1 METATRPLRDPT
13 RADGPPP
20 PSTARRLLNAA
31 AGPTLIVGSVLI
43 ALRGIAFL
51 PNLSDQHPDILSF
64 WLPRSCLLGQAIAD
78 GHVPLWN
85 PFEMSGTWFAADPQ
99 SGWLSLPVMASSWVF
114 GCGGGIRAL
123 IVLNPILAGLG
134 LFWFLRKEG
143 LGRIAATA
151 GGLSLSMAV
160 SASILAISLP
170 FAGTLAWTP
179 LILVGASGFFA
190 RAGWRRL
197 GWLALAAF
205 AWGQVASSHLS
216 HGLVMATGLVVAY
229 VVARA
234 LREARRGTLRP
245 GSAIGW
251 SIAFLLFLPLAN
263 LAILVPHFAVLA
275 RSSLADGYGA
285 IEGTVARTSATTEDV
300 PIPETGIW
308 GAWPLA
314 LASTP
319 GGYVGA
325 AILLFVPFAL
335 RDAARR
341 YLVVGLCAVAV
352 VAYLLTNTVLVG
364 AGWFR
369 SSVLALPFGDVYLHN
384 PSRLRYLAFLIVP
397 ALGAI
402 GIQWVLDRRPS
413 FGEAMRWIG
422 AGLAVF
428 LVFPLLMGAR
438 VGRLTIFAIGSL
450 AVIGVVWAIARGRRW
465 SPVVLCVVLGA
476 ELLAGAIWSSVYEGG
491 TVYLGLETG
500 THAALVAAPLRWPD
514 VDVHEYLSPGPI
526 ARALQRSGASDGRY
540 LAWIRPDAYFN
551 KGYLF
556 TRKESDWPALL
567 IGRSVLFEVP
577 DPLGYSPV
585 QLPGYWDYVHATNRL
600 PVFYNAAV
608 LQVPTLTDLRLL
620 GVRYLIVPQ
629 GITRPLPPGISGRTI
644 ETEGAYRLVEIDDA
658 EPRAS
663 VVPSWAVV
671 SGERAAI
678 DAVLEPGFDP
688 AAVAVLETG
697 PGSTAPVDG
706 PGGTATY
713 REASPEDVRI
723 EAEASGPSILLVR
736 NAWDEGWSATL
747 DGHSVP
753 VLRADGFL
761 QAIAL
766 PPGRHDVWLT
776 YREPAIGIGVA
787 LSGIAWLGFAVALV
801 FVIVR
806 VRLRAGGGAGGS
818 MGPPAPG
825 REPNLR
831 PSRSRSSRRRS

>member
-1 METATRPLRDPT
+1 METATRPQRDPT
-13 RADGPPP
+13 RADEPPP

-64 WLPRSCLLGQAIAD
+64 WLPRSCMLGRAIAD

-114 GCGGGIRAL
+114 GCGGGLRAL

-151 GGLSLSMAV
+151 GGLSISMAV

-205 AWGQVASSHLS
+205 AWGQVATSHLS

-229 VVARA
+229 VVACA
-234 LREARRGTLRP
+234 IREARRGTLRP
-245 GSAIGW
+245 GAAVGW
-251 SIAFLLFLPLAN
+251 SVAFLLFLPLAN

-275 RSSLADGYGA
+275 RSSLADGYGSF
-285 IEGTVARTSATTEDV
+285 GRTVARVTGGEEAI
-300 PIPETGIW
+300 PIPDPGIW

-325 AILLFVPFAL
+325 AVLLFVPFAL

-341 YLVVGLCAVAV
+341 YL
-352 VAYLLTNTVLVG
+352 
-364 AGWFR
+364 
-369 SSVLALPFGDVYLHN
+369 
-384 PSRLRYLAFLIVP
+384 AFLIVP
-397 ALGAI
+397 ALGAV
-402 GIQWVLDRRPS
+402 GIQWFLDRRPS

-422 AGLAVF
+422 AGLGVF
-428 LVFPLLMGAR
+428 LVFPLIMGAR
-438 VGRLTIFAIGSL
+438 PGRLTIFAIASV
-450 AVIGVVWAIARGRRW
+450 AVVGVVLALARRRRW
-465 SPVVLCVVLGA
+465 APVALCAILGA
-476 ELLAGAIWSSVYEGG
+476 ELLIGAIWSSMYHGG
-491 TVYLGLETG
+491 TVYLGLESG

-526 ARALQRSGASDGRY
+526 ARALQRSGISDGRY

-577 DPLGYSPV
+577 DTLGYSPV
-585 QLPGYWDYVHATNRL
+585 QLPGYWAYVHATNRL

-608 LQVPTLTDLRLL
+608 IQIPRLTDLRLL

-629 GITRPLPPGISGRTI
+629 GIPSPLPRGVSGRTV

-663 VVPSWAVV
+663 VVPSWTVV
-671 SGERAAI
+671 SGERAAL
-678 DAVLEPGFDP
+678 DAVLEPEFDP
-688 AAVAVLETG
+688 AAVAVLESD
-697 PGSTAPVDG
+697 PGSTPAVDG
-706 PGGTATY
+706 PNGTAAY
-713 REASPEDVRI
+713 REASPEDVLI
-723 EAEASGPSILLVR
+723 EAEASVPSILVVR

-747 DGHSVP
+747 DGRSVP
-753 VLRADGFL
+753 VLRTDGFL
-761 QAIAL
+761 QGIAL
-766 PPGRHDVWLT
+766 APGRHDIRLT
-776 YREPAIGIGVA
+776 YREPAIGTGLA

-806 VRLRAGGGAGGS
+806 GRFSGRGGAGGS
-818 MGPPAPG
+818 MGSPAPDPA
-825 REPNLR
+825 PN
-831 PSRSRSSRRRS
+831 PPSSRSPSGRR

>member
-1 METATRPLRDPT
+1 METVT
-13 RADGPPP
+13 RAQRYPSRAGEPPP
-20 PSTARRLLNAA
+20 PSTARRLVNAA
-31 AGPTLIVGSVLI
+31 AGPALIVVSVLI

-51 PNLSDQHPDILSF
+51 PNLSDQHPDVLSF
-64 WLPRSCLLGQAIAD
+64 WLPRSCMLGRAIAD

-99 SGWLSLPVMASSWVF
+99 SGWLSLPTMATSWLF
-114 GCGGGIRAL
+114 GCGGGLRAL

-179 LILVGASGFFA
+179 FILVGASGYVGGS
-190 RAGWRRL
+190 GWRRL
-197 GWLALAAF
+197 AWLALAAF
-205 AWGQVASSHLS
+205 AWGQVATAHLS

-229 VVARA
+229 VVARGI
-234 LREARRGTLRP
+234 REVRRGAIRP
-245 GSAIGW
+245 WAAVGW
-251 SIAFLLFLPLAN
+251 SLALLAFLPLAN

-285 IEGTVARTSATTEDV
+285 IEGTVARTRATAENL
-300 PIPETGIW
+300 PIPATGIW

-319 GGYVGA
+319 GGYLGA
-325 AILLFVPFAL
+325 AVLLFAPFAL

-341 YLVVGLCAVAV
+341 YLVAGLAAVGV
-352 VAYLLTNTVLVG
+352 VAYLLTNTLLVG

-369 SSVLALPFGDVYLHN
+369 TFALALPFGDVYLHN

-402 GIQWVLDRRPS
+402 GIQWLLDERPALAD
-413 FGEAMRWIG
+413 AMRWIG
-422 AGLAVF
+422 AGLGVF

-438 VGRLTIFAIGSL
+438 LGRLTIFAVASVAVVGVAWAL
-450 AVIGVVWAIARGRRW
+450 AGGRRW
-465 SPVVLCVVLGA
+465 APIALCAVLCA
-476 ELLAGAIWSSVYEGG
+476 ELLAGAIWSSVYRGG

-526 ARALQRSGASDGRY
+526 ARALQRAGPSDGRY

-577 DPLGYSPV
+577 DTLGYSPV
-585 QLPGYWDYVHATNRL
+585 QLPGYWAYVHATNRL

-608 LQVPTLTDLRLL
+608 IQVPTLTDLRLL
-620 GVRYLIVPQ
+620 GARYLIIPQ
-629 GITRPLPPGISGRTI
+629 GIPAPLPPGVSGRTV
-644 ETEGAYRLVEIDDA
+644 ETEGNYRLVEIDDA

-663 VVPSWAVV
+663 VVPSWLVV
-671 SGERAAI
+671 EDGTSAL
-678 DAVLEPGFDP
+678 DAVLAPGFDS
-688 AAVAVLETG
+688 AEVAVLESEPGHIQSVAG
-697 PGSTAPVDG
+697 PAGS
-706 PGGTATY
+706 ATY
-713 REASPEDVRI
+713 QEVSPEDVRI
-723 EAEASGPSILLVR
+723 RAEAAVPSILVVR
-736 NAWDEGWSATL
+736 NAWDDGWSATL
-747 DGHSVP
+747 DGRAVP
-753 VLRADGFL
+753 VLRADAFL
-761 QAIAL
+761 QGIAIPA
-766 PPGRHDVWLT
+766 GSHDVRLT
-776 YREPAIGIGVA
+776 YREPAIGRGLA
-787 LSGIAWLGFAVALV
+787 LSALVWLGFLVALAV
-801 FVIVR
+801 VV
-806 VRLRAGGGAGGS
+806 LRARGGLSAGVGARRCLG
-818 MGPPAPG
+818 APTTD
-825 REPNLR
+825 RPR
-831 PSRSRSSRRRS
+831 PRKPSRRASP

>member
-1 METATRPLRDPT
+1 METATRPQRDPS
-13 RADGPPP
+13 RADEPPP
-20 PSTARRLLNAA
+20 PSTVRRLLNAA

-64 WLPRSCLLGQAIAD
+64 WLPRSCMLGRAIAD

-85 PFEMSGTWFAADPQ
+85 PFEMSGTWFTADPQ

-114 GCGGGIRAL
+114 GCGGGLRAL

-179 LILVGASGFFA
+179 IILVAASGFFA

-205 AWGQVASSHLS
+205 AWGQVATSHLS

-234 LREARRGTLRP
+234 IREARRGTLR
-245 GSAIGW
+245 GAAVGW
-251 SIAFLLFLPLAN
+251 SVAFLLFLPLAN

-275 RSSLADGYGA
+275 RSSLADGYGSF
-285 IEGTVARTSATTEDV
+285 GRTVARVTGGEEGIPV
-300 PIPETGIW
+300 PDTGIW

-325 AILLFVPFAL
+325 AVLLFVPFAL

-341 YLVVGLCAVAV
+341 YLVVALCAVAAL
-352 VAYLLTNTVLVG
+352 AYLLTNTVLVG

-369 SSVLALPFGDVYLHN
+369 SFALSLPFGDVYLHS

-397 ALGAI
+397 ALGAV
-402 GIQWVLDRRPS
+402 GIQWFLDRRPS
-413 FGEAMRWIG
+413 FGEAMHWIG
-422 AGLAVF
+422 AGLGVF
-428 LVFPLLMGAR
+428 LIFPLILGAR
-438 VGRLTIFAIGSL
+438 PGRLTIFAIASV
-450 AVIGVVWAIARGRRW
+450 AVVGVVWALARRRRW
-465 SPVVLCVVLGA
+465 APVALCAILGA
-476 ELLAGAIWSSVYEGG
+476 ELLIGAIWSSMYHGG
-491 TVYLGLETG
+491 TVYLGLESG
-500 THAALVAAPLRWPD
+500 THAALVASPLRWPD
-514 VDVHEYLSPGPI
+514 VDVNEYLSPGPI
-526 ARALQRSGASDGRY
+526 ARALQRSVISDGRY

-577 DPLGYSPV
+577 DALGYSPV
-585 QLPGYWDYVHATNRL
+585 QLPGYWAYVHATNRL

-608 LQVPTLTDLRLL
+608 IQIPRLPDLRLL

-629 GITRPLPPGISGRTI
+629 GIPSPLPRGVSGRTV

-663 VVPSWAVV
+663 VVPSWTVV
-671 SGERAAI
+671 RGERAAL
-678 DAVLEPGFDP
+678 DAVLEPEFDP
-688 AAVAVLETG
+688 ASVAVLETD
-697 PGSTAPVDG
+697 PGSTPAVDG
-706 PGGTATY
+706 SDGTAAY

-723 EAEASGPSILLVR
+723 EAEASVPSILLVR

-747 DGHSVP
+747 DGRSVP
-753 VLRADGFL
+753 VLRTDGFL
-761 QAIAL
+761 QGIAL
-766 PPGRHDVWLT
+766 APGRHDIRLT
-776 YREPAIGIGVA
+776 YREPAIGTGLA

-806 VRLRAGGGAGGS
+806 GRFSGRGGTGGA
-818 MGPPAPG
+818 MGPPAPDPA
-825 REPNLR
+825 PN
-831 PSRSRSSRRRS
+831 PPTSRSSSGGR

>member
-1 METATRPLRDPT
+1 METATRAQRHPS
-13 RADGPPP
+13 RAGEPSPS
-20 PSTARRLLNAA
+20 STARRLLNAV
-31 AGPTLIVGSVLI
+31 AGPALIVGSVLI

-51 PNLSDQHPDILSF
+51 PNLSDQHPDVLSF
-64 WLPRSCLLGQAIAD
+64 WLPRSCMLGRAIAD

-99 SGWLSLPVMASSWVF
+99 SGWLSLPTMASSWLF
-114 GCGGGIRAL
+114 GCGGGLRAL

-134 LFWFLRKEG
+134 LFWFLREER

-179 LILVGASGFFA
+179 LILVGASRFFA

-205 AWGQVASSHLS
+205 AWGQVATSHLS

-234 LREARRGTLRP
+234 IREARRGTLQP
-245 GSAIGW
+245 GAAVGW
-251 SIAFLLFLPLAN
+251 SVAFLLFLPLAN

-275 RSSLADGYGA
+275 RSSLADGYGSFG
-285 IEGTVARTSATTEDV
+285 GTVARVSGGEEAI

-325 AILLFVPFAL
+325 AVLLFVPFAL

-341 YLVVGLCAVAV
+341 YLVVALGAVAAL
-352 VAYLLTNTVLVG
+352 AYLLTNTVLVG

-369 SSVLALPFGDVYLHN
+369 SFALSLPFGDVYLHS

-397 ALGAI
+397 ALGAV
-402 GIQWVLDRRPS
+402 GIQWFLDRRPS

-422 AGLAVF
+422 AGLGVF
-428 LVFPLLMGAR
+428 LVFPLIMGAR
-438 VGRLTIFAIGSL
+438 PGRLTIFAVASV
-450 AVIGVVWAIARGRRW
+450 AVVGVVWAFARGRRW
-465 SPVVLCVVLGA
+465 APVALCAILGA
-476 ELLAGAIWSSVYEGG
+476 ELLVGAIWSSMYHGG

-500 THAALVAAPLRWPD
+500 THAALVASPLRWPD

-526 ARALQRSGASDGRY
+526 ARAIQRSGVSDGRY

-577 DPLGYSPV
+577 DTLGYSPV
-585 QLPGYWDYVHATNRL
+585 QLPGYWAYVHATNRL
-600 PVFYNAAV
+600 PVFYNASV
-608 LQVPTLTDLRLL
+608 IQIPTLTDLRLL
-620 GVRYLIVPQ
+620 GARYLIVPQ
-629 GITRPLPPGISGRTI
+629 GIPSPLPRGVSGRTL
-644 ETEGAYRLVEIDDA
+644 ETEGAYRLVEIDGI

-663 VVPSWAVV
+663 VVPSWTVV
-671 SGERAAI
+671 SGERAAL

-688 AAVAVLETG
+688 AAVAVLASEPGLIQSAPG
-697 PGSTAPVDG
+697 PAGS
-706 PGGTATY
+706 ATY
-713 REASPEDVRI
+713 QEVSPEDVRI
-723 EAEASGPSILLVR
+723 RAEAAVPSILVVR
-736 NAWDEGWSATL
+736 NAWDDGWSATL
-747 DGHSVP
+747 DGRAVP
-753 VLRADGFL
+753 VLRADAFL
-761 QAIAL
+761 QGIAIPA
-766 PPGRHDVWLT
+766 GSHDVRLT
-776 YREPAIGIGVA
+776 YREPAIGRGVA
-787 LSGIAWLGFAVALV
+787 LSALVWLGFLVALAV
-801 FVIVR
+801 VI
-806 VRLRAGGGAGGS
+806 LRARGGLSAGVGAGRHAGAAAADRAR
-818 MGPPAPG
+818 P
-825 REPNLR
+825 RK
-831 PSRSRSSRRRS
+831 PSRRTSP

>member
-1 METATRPLRDPT
+1 METATRPPRDPR
-13 RADGPPP
+13 RAGEPPP
-20 PSTARRLLNAA
+20 PSTAGRLLNAA
-31 AGPTLIVGSVLI
+31 AGPTLIVGSVLF

-51 PNLSDQHPDILSF
+51 PNLSDQHPDILSN
-64 WLPRSCLLGQAIAD
+64 WLPRSCMLGRAIAD

-99 SGWLSLPVMASSWVF
+99 SGWLSLPMMASSWVF
-114 GCGGGIRAL
+114 GCGGGLRAL

-151 GGLSLSMAV
+151 GGVSLSMAV
-160 SASILAISLP
+160 SASILAVSLP

-179 LILVGASGFFA
+179 FILVGASGFFA

-205 AWGQVASSHLS
+205 AWGQVATSHLS

-234 LREARRGTLRP
+234 IREVRHGTLRI
-245 GSAIGW
+245 GAAAGW
-251 SIAFLLFLPLAN
+251 SVAFLLFLPLAN

-275 RSSLADGYGA
+275 RSSLADGYRA
-285 IEGTVARTSATTEDV
+285 IEGTVARSTATPENL
-300 PIPETGIW
+300 PIPTTGIW

-352 VAYLLTNTVLVG
+352 VSYLMTNTLLVG

-369 SSVLALPFGDVYLHN
+369 SSVLSLPYGDVYLHN

-402 GIQWVLDRRPS
+402 GIQWVLDHRPA
-413 FGEAMRWIG
+413 FGDAMRWIG

-428 LVFPLLMGAR
+428 LVFPLLMGAG
-438 VGRLTIFAIGSL
+438 VGRLTIFVIASV
-450 AVIGVVWAIARGRRW
+450 AVVGVVWALARGRRW
-465 SPVVLCVVLGA
+465 APVVLCLVLGA
-476 ELLAGAIWSSVYEGG
+476 ELLAGAIWSSMYHGG
-491 TVYLGLETG
+491 TVYLGLESG

-514 VDVHEYLSPGPI
+514 VDVHESLSPGPI
-526 ARALQRSGASDGRY
+526 ARALQRSGISDGRY

-577 DPLGYSPV
+577 DTLGYSPV
-585 QLPGYWDYVHATNRL
+585 QIPGYWAYVHATNRL

-608 LQVPTLTDLRLL
+608 IQVPTLTDLRLL
-620 GVRYLIVPQ
+620 GARYLIVPQ
-629 GITRPLPPGISGRTI
+629 GIPSPLPPGVSGRTI

-663 VVPSWAVV
+663 VVPSWRVV
-671 SGERAAI
+671 SGERAAL
-678 DAVLEPGFDP
+678 DAVLEPGLDP
-688 AAVAVLETG
+688 AAVAVLETN
-697 PGSTAPVDG
+697 PGSIPSASSTT
-706 PGGTATY
+706 GTAVY
-713 REASPEDVRI
+713 REVAPEDVRI
-723 EAEASGPSILLVR
+723 GVEASAPSILLVR

-747 DGHSVP
+747 DGRSVP
-753 VLRADGFL
+753 VLRTDGFL
-761 QAIAL
+761 QGIAL
-766 PPGRHDVWLT
+766 PPGRHDVRLT
-776 YREPAIGIGVA
+776 YREPAIGTGLA

-806 VRLRAGGGAGGS
+806 GRFRARGGAGGS
-818 MGPPAPG
+818 TGPPAPG
-825 REPNLR
+825 RAQDPLS
-831 PSRSRSSRRRS
+831 SRSRSSHR

>member
-1 METATRPLRDPT
+1 METATRPPRDPR
-13 RADGPPP
+13 RAGEPPP
-20 PSTARRLLNAA
+20 PSTAGRLLNAA
-31 AGPTLIVGSVLI
+31 AGPTLIVGSVLF

-51 PNLSDQHPDILSF
+51 PNLSDQHPDILSN
-64 WLPRSCLLGQAIAD
+64 WLPRSCMLGRAIAD

-99 SGWLSLPVMASSWVF
+99 SGWLSLPMMASSWVF
-114 GCGGGIRAL
+114 GCGGGLRAL

-151 GGLSLSMAV
+151 GGVSLSMAV
-160 SASILAISLP
+160 SASILAVSLP

-179 LILVGASGFFA
+179 FILVGASGFFA

-205 AWGQVASSHLS
+205 AWGQVATSHLS
-216 HGLVMATGLVVAY
+216 HGLVMATGLAVAY
-229 VVARA
+229 VLARA
-234 LREARRGTLRP
+234 IREVRRGTLRI
-245 GSAIGW
+245 GAVAGW
-251 SIAFLLFLPLAN
+251 SVAFLLFLPVAN

-275 RSSLADGYGA
+275 RSSLADGYGSFG
-285 IEGTVARTSATTEDV
+285 GTVARLTGGEEAI
-300 PIPETGIW
+300 PIPDSGIW

-325 AILLFVPFAL
+325 AVLLFVPFAL

-341 YLVVGLCAVAV
+341 YLVVALCAVAAL
-352 VAYLLTNTVLVG
+352 AYLLTNTVLVG
-364 AGWFR
+364 AEWFR
-369 SSVLALPFGDVYLHN
+369 SFALSLPFGDVYLHN
-384 PSRLRYLAFLIVP
+384 PSRLRYLAFLFVP

-402 GIQWVLDRRPS
+402 GIQWVLDHRPA
-413 FGEAMRWIG
+413 FGDAMRWIG

-428 LVFPLLMGAR
+428 LVFPLLMGAL
-438 VGRLTIFAIGSL
+438 VVRLTIFVIASV
-450 AVIGVVWAIARGRRW
+450 AVVGVVWALARGRRW
-465 SPVVLCVVLGA
+465 APVVLCAVLGA
-476 ELLAGAIWSSVYEGG
+476 ELLASAIWSSMYRGG
-491 TVYLGLETG
+491 TVYLGLESG

-526 ARALQRSGASDGRY
+526 ARALRRSGISDGRY

-577 DPLGYSPV
+577 DTLGYSPV
-585 QLPGYWDYVHATNRL
+585 QIPGYWAYVHATNRL

-608 LQVPTLTDLRLL
+608 IQIPRLTDLRLL

-629 GITRPLPPGISGRTI
+629 GIPSPLPRGVSGRTV

-663 VVPSWAVV
+663 VVPSWTVV
-671 SGERAAI
+671 SGERAAL

-688 AAVAVLETG
+688 AAVAVLETD
-697 PGSTAPVDG
+697 PGSIPSASSTT
-706 PGGTATY
+706 GTAVY
-713 REASPEDVRI
+713 REVAPEDVRI
-723 EAEASGPSILLVR
+723 GVEASAPSILLVR

-747 DGHSVP
+747 DGRSVP
-753 VLRADGFL
+753 VLRTDGFL
-761 QAIAL
+761 QGIAL
-766 PPGRHDVWLT
+766 PPGRHEVRLA
-776 YREPAIGIGVA
+776 YREPAIGTGLA

-806 VRLRAGGGAGGS
+806 GRFRARGGAGGS
-818 MGPPAPG
+818 TGPPAPG
-825 REPNLR
+825 RAQDP
-831 PSRSRSSRRRS
+831 PSSRSRSSHR

>member
-1 METATRPLRDPT
+1 MLH
-13 RADGPPP
+13 
-20 PSTARRLLNAA
+20 AA
-31 AGPTLIVGSVLI
+31 AGPALIVGSVLF

-64 WLPRSCLLGQAIAD
+64 WLPRSCMLGRAIAD

-99 SGWLSLPVMASSWVF
+99 SGWLSLPTMASSWVF
-114 GCGGGIRAL
+114 GCGGGLRAL

-143 LGRIAATA
+143 LERIAATA
-151 GGLSLSMAV
+151 GGLSISMAV

-179 LILVGASGFFA
+179 FVMVGASGFFA
-190 RAGWRRL
+190 GSGWRRL
-197 GWLALAAF
+197 AWLALAAF

-234 LREARRGTLRP
+234 IREVRRGTLRP
-245 GSAIGW
+245 DAAVGW
-251 SIAFLLFLPLAN
+251 SLAFLLFLPLAN
-263 LAILVPHFAVLA
+263 LAILVPHFAVLE
-275 RSSLADGYGA
+275 RSSLSDGYGA
-285 IEGTVARTSATTEDV
+285 IVGTVARPRDH
-300 PIPETGIW
+300 
-308 GAWPLA
+308 
-314 LASTP
+314 
-319 GGYVGA
+319 GGRPDLRHRHLGRMA
-325 AILLFVPFAL
+325 ARARLDARRVRGSGHPAL
-335 RDAARR
+335 RAVLAAGRGATVPGRR
-341 YLVVGLCAVAV
+341 LGAVAV

-369 SSVLALPFGDVYLHN
+369 SFALSLPYGDVYLHN

-402 GIQWVLDRRPS
+402 GIQWVLDHRPA
-413 FGEAMRWIG
+413 FGDAMRWIG

-428 LVFPLLMGAR
+428 LVVPLLMGAR
-438 VGRLTIFAIGSL
+438 VGRLTIFVTASV
-450 AVIGVVWAIARGRRW
+450 AVVGVVWALARGRRW
-465 SPVVLCVVLGA
+465 APVVLCVVLGA
-476 ELLAGAIWSSVYEGG
+476 ELLAGAIWSSVYDGG
-491 TVYLGLETG
+491 TVYLGLESG
-500 THAALVAAPLRWPD
+500 THATLVAAPLRWPD

-526 ARALQRSGASDGRY
+526 ARAIQRSGGSDGRY

-556 TRKESDWPALL
+556 TRKEFDWPALL

-577 DPLGYSPV
+577 DTLGYSPV
-585 QLPGYWDYVHATNRL
+585 QLPGYWAYVHDTNRL

-629 GITRPLPPGISGRTI
+629 GITSPLPPGISGRTI

-658 EPRAS
+658 EPRVS
-663 VVPSWAVV
+663 VVPSWTVV
-671 SGERAAI
+671 SGERAAL

-688 AAVAVLETG
+688 AAGAVLESE
-697 PGSTAPVDG
+697 PGSTPAVDG
-706 PGGTATY
+706 LEGTATY

-723 EAEASGPSILLVR
+723 EAEASVPSILLVR

-747 DGHSVP
+747 DGRSVP
-753 VLRADGFL
+753 VLRTDGFL
-761 QAIAL
+761 QGIAL
-766 PPGRHDVWLT
+766 PPGRHDVRLT
-776 YREPAIGIGVA
+776 YREPAIGTGLA
-787 LSGIAWLGFAVALV
+787 LSAIAWLGFAVALV

-806 VRLRAGGGAGGS
+806 DRLRAGGGAGGS
-818 MGPPAPG
+818 MGSPPPDPAPN
-825 REPNLR
+825 P
-831 PSRSRSSRRRS
+831 PSSRSRSIRR

>member
-1 METATRPLRDPT
+1 METATRPPRDPT
-13 RADGPPP
+13 RADEPPP

-64 WLPRSCLLGQAIAD
+64 WLPRSCLLGRAIAD

-99 SGWLSLPVMASSWVF
+99 SGWLSLPVMAASWVF

-151 GGLSLSMAV
+151 GGLSLSMGV

-205 AWGQVASSHLS
+205 AWGQVAASHLS

-229 VVARA
+229 VIARA
-234 LREARRGTLRP
+234 IREARRGALRP
-245 GSAIGW
+245 VAAVGW
-251 SIAFLLFLPLAN
+251 SVAFLAFLPLAN

-285 IEGTVARTSATTEDV
+285 IEGTVARTQATTEDV

-325 AILLFVPFAL
+325 AILLLVPFAL

-402 GIQWVLDRRPS
+402 GVQWVLDRRPS
-413 FGEAMRWIG
+413 LGEAMRWIG
-422 AGLAVF
+422 TGLAVF

-438 VGRLTIFAIGSL
+438 VGRLTIFAIASV
-450 AVIGVVWAIARGRRW
+450 AVVGVVWALARGRR
-465 SPVVLCVVLGA
+465 SASVLLCVVLGA

-491 TVYLGLETG
+491 TVYLGLESG

-514 VDVHEYLSPGPI
+514 VDVQEYLSPGPI
-526 ARALQRSGASDGRY
+526 ARAIQRSGAPDGRY

-556 TRKESDWPALL
+556 TRKQSDWPALL

-577 DPLGYSPV
+577 DTLGYSPV

-620 GVRYLIVPQ
+620 GARYLIVPQ
-629 GITRPLPPGISGRTI
+629 GITMPLPPGVSGRTI

-663 VVPSWAVV
+663 VLPSWSVV
-671 SGERAAI
+671 GGERAAL

-688 AAVAVLETG
+688 AAVAVLETD
-697 PGSTAPVDG
+697 PGSTPAVDG
-706 PGGTATY
+706 PAGTATY

-723 EAEASGPSILLVR
+723 EAEASVPSILLVR

-747 DGHSVP
+747 DGRSVP
-753 VLRADGFL
+753 VLRTDGFL
-761 QAIAL
+761 QGIAL
-766 PPGRHDVWLT
+766 PPGSHDLRLT
-776 YREPAIGIGVA
+776 YREPAIGTGLA

-806 VRLRAGGGAGGS
+806 GRLRAGGGAGGS
-818 MGPPAPG
+818 VGPPGPG
-825 REPNLR
+825 RAPN
-831 PSRSRSSRRRS
+831 PPSSRSRSGRW

>member
-1 METATRPLRDPT
+1 METATRPQRDPT
-13 RADGPPP
+13 RADEPPP
-20 PSTARRLLNAA
+20 PSRARRLVNAA

-64 WLPRSCLLGQAIAD
+64 WLPRSCMLGRAIAN

-99 SGWLSLPVMASSWVF
+99 SGWLSLPMMASSWVF
-114 GCGGGIRAL
+114 GCGGGLRAL

-151 GGLSLSMAV
+151 GGLSISMAV

-190 RAGWRRL
+190 RGGWRRL
-197 GWLALAAF
+197 GWLALAAL
-205 AWGQVASSHLS
+205 AWGQVATSHLS

-234 LREARRGTLRP
+234 IREARRGSLRA
-245 GSAIGW
+245 GAAVGW
-251 SIAFLLFLPLAN
+251 SVAFLLFLPLAN
-263 LAILVPHFAVLA
+263 LAILVPHFVVLA
-275 RSSLADGYGA
+275 RSSLSDGYGA
-285 IEGTVARTSATTEDV
+285 IVGTVAGPRATTEDV
-300 PIPETGIW
+300 PIPATGMW

-319 GGYVGA
+319 GGYLGA
-325 AILLFVPFAL
+325 AVLLFVPFAL

-341 YLVVGLCAVAV
+341 YLVVALGAVAV
-352 VAYLLTNTVLVG
+352 LAYLLTNTILVG

-369 SSVLALPFGDVYLHN
+369 SLALSLPFGDVYLHN

-397 ALGAI
+397 ALGAV
-402 GIQWVLDRRPS
+402 GIQWVLDRRPA

-422 AGLAVF
+422 AGLAVL
-428 LVFPLLMGAR
+428 LVFPLVMGAR
-438 VGRLTIFAIGSL
+438 PGRLTIFAIASV
-450 AVIGVVWAIARGRRW
+450 AVVGVVWALARGRRW
-465 SPVVLCVVLGA
+465 APVALCAILGA
-476 ELLAGAIWSSVYEGG
+476 ELLAGAIWSSMYRGG

-500 THAALVAAPLRWPD
+500 THAALVATPLRWPD

-526 ARALQRSGASDGRY
+526 AAALRRSGISDGRY

-577 DPLGYSPV
+577 DTLGYSPV
-585 QLPGYWDYVHATNRL
+585 QLPGYWAYVHATNRL

-608 LQVPTLTDLRLL
+608 IQVPTLTDLRLL
-620 GVRYLIVPQ
+620 GARYLIVPQ
-629 GITRPLPPGISGRTI
+629 GIPSPLPAGVSGRTI
-644 ETEGAYRLVEIDDA
+644 VTEGAYRLVEIDGY

-663 VVPSWAVV
+663 VVPSWRVV
-671 SGERAAI
+671 SGERAAL

-688 AAVAVLETG
+688 AAVAVLETD
-697 PGSTAPVDG
+697 PGSTPVVDG
-706 PGGTATY
+706 PDGTATY
-713 REASPEDVRI
+713 LEASPEDVQI
-723 EAEASGPSILLVR
+723 EAEASVPSILLVR

-747 DGHSVP
+747 DGRSVP
-753 VLRADGFL
+753 VLRTDGFL
-761 QAIAL
+761 QGIAL
-766 PPGRHDVWLT
+766 PPGRHDLRLT
-776 YREPAIGIGVA
+776 YREPAIGAGLA
-787 LSGIAWLGFAVALV
+787 LSGIAWLGFAVALM

-806 VRLRAGGGAGGS
+806 GRLRAGGGAGGS
-818 MGPPAPG
+818 KGPPAPD
-825 REPNLR
+825 RAPHT
-831 PSRSRSSRRRS
+831 PSRSRSSRR

>member
-1 METATRPLRDPT
+1 METATRPQRDPT
-13 RADGPPP
+13 RAGEPPP
-20 PSTARRLLNAA
+20 PSTVRRMLHAA
-31 AGPTLIVGSVLI
+31 AGPALIVGSVLF

-64 WLPRSCLLGQAIAD
+64 WLPRSCMLGRAIAD

-99 SGWLSLPVMASSWVF
+99 SGWLSLPTMASSWVF
-114 GCGGGIRAL
+114 GCGGGLRAL

-134 LFWFLRKEG
+134 LFWFLRKER
-143 LGRIAATA
+143 LERIAATA
-151 GGLSLSMAV
+151 GGLSISMAV

-179 LILVGASGFFA
+179 FVMVGASGFFA
-190 RAGWRRL
+190 SSGWRRL
-197 GWLALAAF
+197 AWLALAAF

-216 HGLVMATGLVVAY
+216 HGLVMASGLVVAY

-234 LREARRGTLRP
+234 IREVRRGRLRA
-245 GSAIGW
+245 GSALGW
-251 SIAFLLFLPLAN
+251 SLAFLLFLPLAN
-263 LAILVPHFAVLA
+263 LAILVPHFAVLE
-275 RSSLADGYGA
+275 RSSLSDGYGA
-285 IEGTVARTSATTEDV
+285 IVGTVARARATTEDV
-300 PIPETGIW
+300 PISATGIW
-308 GAWPLA
+308 AAWPLA

-325 AILLFVPFAL
+325 AILLFVPFSL
-335 RDAARR
+335 RDVARR
-341 YLVVGLCAVAV
+341 YLVAALGAVAV

-364 AGWFR
+364 AAWFR
-369 SSVLALPFGDVYLHN
+369 SFALSLPYGDVYLHN

-402 GIQWVLDRRPS
+402 GIQWVLDHRPA
-413 FGEAMRWIG
+413 FGDAMRWIG
-422 AGLAVF
+422 AGLAFF
-428 LVFPLLMGAR
+428 LVVPLLMGAR
-438 VGRLTIFAIGSL
+438 VGRLTIFVTASV
-450 AVIGVVWAIARGRRW
+450 AVVGVVWALARGRRW
-465 SPVVLCVVLGA
+465 APVVLCVVLGA
-476 ELLAGAIWSSVYEGG
+476 ELLAGAIWSSVYDGG
-491 TVYLGLETG
+491 TVYLGLESG
-500 THAALVAAPLRWPD
+500 THATLVAAPLRWPD

-526 ARALQRSGASDGRY
+526 ARAIQRSGGSDGRY

-556 TRKESDWPALL
+556 TRKEFDWPALL

-577 DPLGYSPV
+577 DTLGYSPV
-585 QLPGYWDYVHATNRL
+585 QLPGYWAYVHDTNRF

-629 GITRPLPPGISGRTI
+629 GITSPLPPGISGRTI

-658 EPRAS
+658 EPRVS
-663 VVPSWAVV
+663 VVPSWTVV
-671 SGERAAI
+671 SGERAAL

-688 AAVAVLETG
+688 AAGAVLESE
-697 PGSTAPVDG
+697 PGSTPAVDG
-706 PGGTATY
+706 LEGAATY

-723 EAEASGPSILLVR
+723 EAEASVPSILLVR

-747 DGHSVP
+747 DGRSVP
-753 VLRADGFL
+753 VLRTDGFL
-761 QAIAL
+761 QGIAL
-766 PPGRHDVWLT
+766 PPGHHDVRLT
-776 YREPAIGIGVA
+776 YREPAIGTGLA
-787 LSGIAWLGFAVALV
+787 LSAIAWLGFAVALV

-806 VRLRAGGGAGGS
+806 DRLSGRGGAGGS
-818 MGPPAPG
+818 MGSSPPDPAPSH
-825 REPNLR
+825 PS
-831 PSRSRSSRRRS
+831 SRSRSIRR

>member
-1 METATRPLRDPT
+1 METVTRAQRHPT
-13 RADGPPP
+13 RAGEPPP
-20 PSTARRLLNAA
+20 PSTARRLVNRA
-31 AGPTLIVGSVLI
+31 AGPALIVVSVLI

-51 PNLSDQHPDILSF
+51 PNLSDQHPDVLSF
-64 WLPRSCLLGQAIAD
+64 WLPRSCMLGRAIAD

-99 SGWLSLPVMASSWVF
+99 SGWLSLPTMATSWLF
-114 GCGGGIRAL
+114 GCGTGLRAL

-151 GGLSLSMAV
+151 GGLSLSLAV

-179 LILVGASGFFA
+179 FILVGASGYA
-190 RAGWRRL
+190 GGSGWRRL
-197 GWLALAAF
+197 AWLALAAF
-205 AWGQVASSHLS
+205 AWGQVATAHLS

-229 VVARA
+229 VIARA
-234 LREARRGTLRP
+234 IREVRRGAIRP
-245 GSAIGW
+245 WAAVGW
-251 SIAFLLFLPLAN
+251 SLALLAFLPLAN
-263 LAILVPHFAVLA
+263 LAILVPHVAVLA

-285 IEGTVARTSATTEDV
+285 IEGTVARSSAPPENL
-300 PIPETGIW
+300 PIPATGIW

-325 AILLFVPFAL
+325 AVLLFVPFAL

-341 YLVVGLCAVAV
+341 YLVAGLAAVGV
-352 VAYLLTNTVLVG
+352 VAYLLTNTLLVS

-369 SSVLALPFGDVYLHN
+369 TFALAMPFGDVYLHN

-402 GIQWVLDRRPS
+402 GIQWLLDERPALAD
-413 FGEAMRWIG
+413 AMRWIG
-422 AGLAVF
+422 AGLGVF

-438 VGRLTIFAIGSL
+438 LGRLTIFAVASV
-450 AVIGVVWAIARGRRW
+450 AVVGLVWALARGRRW
-465 SPVVLCVVLGA
+465 APIALCAVLCA
-476 ELLAGAIWSSVYEGG
+476 ELLAGAIWSSVYRGG

-500 THAALVAAPLRWPD
+500 IHAALVAAPLRWPD
-514 VDVHEYLSPGPI
+514 VDLHEYLSPGPI
-526 ARALQRSGASDGRY
+526 ARALQRAGPSDGRY

-567 IGRSVLFEVP
+567 IGRSVLFEVR
-577 DPLGYSPV
+577 DTIGYSPV
-585 QLPGYWDYVHATNRL
+585 QLPGYWAYVHATNRL

-608 LQVPTLTDLRLL
+608 IQVPTLTDLRLL
-620 GVRYLIVPQ
+620 GARYLITPQ
-629 GITRPLPPGISGRTI
+629 GIPRPLPPGVSGRTV

-663 VVPSWAVV
+663 VVPSWTVV
-671 SGERAAI
+671 GGERAAL

-688 AAVAVLETG
+688 AEVAVLETD
-697 PGSTAPVDG
+697 PGSTPTLDG
-706 PGGTATY
+706 PAGTAAYGEET
-713 REASPEDVRI
+713 PEDVRI
-723 EAEASGPSILLVR
+723 EVEASVPSVLIVR
-736 NAWDEGWSATL
+736 NAWNEGWSATL
-747 DGHSVP
+747 DGRAVP

-761 QAIAL
+761 QGIAV
-766 PPGRHDVWLT
+766 PAGQHRIRLT
-776 YREPAIGIGVA
+776 YREPAIGSGLA
-787 LSGIAWLGFAVALV
+787 LSAVAWLGFLVALLV
-801 FVIVR
+801 VMLCTR
-806 VRLRAGGGAGGS
+806 RPGAQPSEEAPVPDDDPMGAPTGS
-818 MGPPAPG
+818 TGA
-825 REPNLR
+825 
-831 PSRSRSSRRRS
+831 

>member
-1 METATRPLRDPT
+1 METATRPPRDPR
-13 RADGPPP
+13 RADEPPA
-20 PSTARRLLNAA
+20 PSTARRVLNAV
-31 AGPTLIVGSVLI
+31 AGPTLIVGLVLI

-51 PNLSDQHPDILSF
+51 PNLSDQHPDVLSF
-64 WLPRSCLLGQAIAD
+64 WLPRSCMLGRAIAD

-99 SGWLSLPVMASSWVF
+99 SGWLSLPMMASSWVF
-114 GCGGGIRAL
+114 GCGGGLRAL

-160 SASILAISLP
+160 SASILAVSLP

-179 LILVGASGFFA
+179 FILVGASGFFA

-197 GWLALAAF
+197 AWLALAAF
-205 AWGQVASSHLS
+205 AWGQVATSHLS

-234 LREARRGTLRP
+234 IRETRRGTLHP
-245 GSAIGW
+245 GAAVGW
-251 SIAFLLFLPLAN
+251 SVAFLAFLPLAN
-263 LAILVPHFAVLA
+263 LAIVVPHFAVLA

-285 IEGTVARTSATTEDV
+285 IEGTVARARATTEDV
-300 PIPETGIW
+300 PIPATGIW
-308 GAWPLA
+308 GGWPLA

-325 AILLFVPFAL
+325 AVLLFVPFAV
-335 RDAARR
+335 RDSARR
-341 YLVVGLCAVAV
+341 YLVVALGAVAAL
-352 VAYLLTNTVLVG
+352 AYLLTITLLVG
-364 AGWFR
+364 AGCFR
-369 SSVLALPFGDVYLHN
+369 SFALSLPFGDVYLHN

-402 GIQWVLDRRPS
+402 GVQWVMDQRPA

-422 AGLAVF
+422 AGLAVL

-438 VGRLTIFAIGSL
+438 VGRLTIFAIASV
-450 AVIGVVWAIARGRRW
+450 AVIGVVWALAHRRRW
-465 SPVVLCVVLGA
+465 APVALCAILAV
-476 ELLAGAIWSSVYEGG
+476 ELLAGAIWSSMYRGG

-500 THAALVAAPLRWPD
+500 LHAALVAAPLRWPD

-556 TRKESDWPALL
+556 TRKEPDWPALL
-567 IGRSVLFEVP
+567 IGRSVLFEIP
-577 DPLGYSPV
+577 DTIGYSPV
-585 QLPGYWDYVHATNRL
+585 QPPGYWDYVHATNRF

-620 GVRYLIVPQ
+620 GARYLIVPQ
-629 GITRPLPPGISGRTI
+629 GIPRPLPPGVSGRTI

-663 VVPSWAVV
+663 VVPSWTVV
-671 SGERAAI
+671 SGERAAL
-678 DAVLEPGFDP
+678 DAALEPGFDP
-688 AAVAVLETG
+688 AAVAVLETD
-697 PGSTAPVDG
+697 PGSTPGAAG
-706 PGGTATY
+706 IGGTAAY
-713 REASPEDVRI
+713 LEVAPEDVRI
-723 EAEASGPSILLVR
+723 EAEASVPSILLVR
-736 NAWDEGWSATL
+736 NVWDEGWSATL
-747 DGHSVP
+747 DGRSVP
-753 VLRADGFL
+753 VLRTDGFL
-761 QAIAL
+761 QGIAL
-766 PPGRHDVWLT
+766 PPGHHDVRLT
-776 YREPAIGIGVA
+776 YREPAIGTGLA
-787 LSGIAWLGFAVALV
+787 LSAIAWLGFAVALV

-806 VRLRAGGGAGGS
+806 GRLRARDGAGAS
-818 MGPPAPG
+818 MGAPAPD
-825 REPNLR
+825 RSPN
-831 PSRSRSSRRRS
+831 PPSSRSRSSRR

>member
-1 METATRPLRDPT
+1 METATRPPRDPT
-13 RADGPPP
+13 RADEPPP

-64 WLPRSCLLGQAIAD
+64 WLPRSCLLGRAIAD

-99 SGWLSLPVMASSWVF
+99 SGWLSLPVMAASWVF

-151 GGLSLSMAV
+151 GGLSLSMGV

-205 AWGQVASSHLS
+205 AWGQVAASHLS

-229 VVARA
+229 VIARA
-234 LREARRGTLRP
+234 IREARRGALRP
-245 GSAIGW
+245 VAAVGW
-251 SIAFLLFLPLAN
+251 SVAFLAFLPLAN

-285 IEGTVARTSATTEDV
+285 IEGTVARTQATTEDV

-325 AILLFVPFAL
+325 AILLLVPFAL

-402 GIQWVLDRRPS
+402 GVQWVLDRRPS
-413 FGEAMRWIG
+413 LGEAMRWIG
-422 AGLAVF
+422 TGLAVF

-438 VGRLTIFAIGSL
+438 VGRLTIFAIASV
-450 AVIGVVWAIARGRRW
+450 AVVGVVWALARGRR
-465 SPVVLCVVLGA
+465 SAPVLLCVVLGA

-491 TVYLGLETG
+491 TVYLGLESG

-514 VDVHEYLSPGPI
+514 VDVQEYLSPGPI
-526 ARALQRSGASDGRY
+526 ARAIQRSGAPDGRY

-556 TRKESDWPALL
+556 TRKQSDWPALL

-577 DPLGYSPV
+577 DTLGYSPV

-620 GVRYLIVPQ
+620 GARYLIVPQ
-629 GITRPLPPGISGRTI
+629 GITMPLPPGVSGRTI

-663 VVPSWAVV
+663 VLPSWSVV
-671 SGERAAI
+671 GGERAAL

-688 AAVAVLETG
+688 AAVAVLETD
-697 PGSTAPVDG
+697 PGSTPAVDG
-706 PGGTATY
+706 PAGTATY

-723 EAEASGPSILLVR
+723 EAEASVPSILLVR

-747 DGHSVP
+747 DGRSVP
-753 VLRADGFL
+753 VLRTDGFL
-761 QAIAL
+761 QGIAL
-766 PPGRHDVWLT
+766 PPGSHDLRLT
-776 YREPAIGIGVA
+776 YREPAIGTGLA

-806 VRLRAGGGAGGS
+806 GRLRAGGGAGGS
-818 MGPPAPG
+818 VGPPGPG
-825 REPNLR
+825 RAPN
-831 PSRSRSSRRRS
+831 PPSSRSRSGRW

>member
-1 METATRPLRDPT
+1 METVT
-13 RADGPPP
+13 RAQRYPSRAGEPPP
-20 PSTARRLLNAA
+20 PSTARRLVNAA
-31 AGPTLIVGSVLI
+31 AGPALIVVSVLI

-51 PNLSDQHPDILSF
+51 PNLSDQHPDVLSF
-64 WLPRSCLLGQAIAD
+64 WLPRSCMLGRAIAD

-99 SGWLSLPVMASSWVF
+99 SGWLSLPTMATSWLF
-114 GCGGGIRAL
+114 GCGGGLRAL

-179 LILVGASGFFA
+179 FILVGASGYVGGS
-190 RAGWRRL
+190 GWRRL
-197 GWLALAAF
+197 AWLALAAF
-205 AWGQVASSHLS
+205 AWGQVATAHLS

-234 LREARRGTLRP
+234 IREVRRGAIRP
-245 GSAIGW
+245 WAAVGW
-251 SIAFLLFLPLAN
+251 SLAFLAFLPLAN

-285 IEGTVARTSATTEDV
+285 IEGTVARTSATPENL
-300 PIPETGIW
+300 PIPATGIW

-325 AILLFVPFAL
+325 AVLLFVPFAL
-335 RDAARR
+335 RDRARR
-341 YLVVGLCAVAV
+341 YLVAGLAAIGV
-352 VAYLLTNTVLVG
+352 VAYLLTNTLLVG

-369 SSVLALPFGDVYLHN
+369 TFALALPFGDVYLHN

-402 GIQWVLDRRPS
+402 GIQWLLDERPALAD
-413 FGEAMRWIG
+413 AMRWIG
-422 AGLAVF
+422 AGLGVF

-438 VGRLTIFAIGSL
+438 LGRLTIFAVASVAVVGVAWAL
-450 AVIGVVWAIARGRRW
+450 AGGRRW
-465 SPVVLCVVLGA
+465 APIALCAVLCA
-476 ELLAGAIWSSVYEGG
+476 ELLAGAIWSSVYRGG

-500 THAALVAAPLRWPD
+500 IHAALVAAPLRWPD

-526 ARALQRSGASDGRY
+526 ARALQRAGPSDGRY

-577 DPLGYSPV
+577 DTLGYSPV
-585 QLPGYWDYVHATNRL
+585 QLPGYWAYVHATNRL

-608 LQVPTLTDLRLL
+608 IQVPTLTDLRLL
-620 GVRYLIVPQ
+620 AARYLITPQ
-629 GITRPLPPGISGRTI
+629 GIPRPLPPGVSARTV

-663 VVPSWAVV
+663 VVPSWLVV
-671 SGERAAI
+671 EDGTSAL
-678 DAVLEPGFDP
+678 DAVLAPGFDS
-688 AAVAVLETG
+688 AEVAVLESEPGHIQSVAG
-697 PGSTAPVDG
+697 PAGSASYQEV
-706 PGGTATY
+706 
-713 REASPEDVRI
+713 SPEDVRI
-723 EAEASGPSILLVR
+723 RAEAAVPSILVVR
-736 NAWDEGWSATL
+736 NAWDDGWSATL
-747 DGHSVP
+747 DGRAVP
-753 VLRADGFL
+753 VLRADAFL
-761 QAIAL
+761 QGIAIPA
-766 PPGRHDVWLT
+766 GSHDVRLT
-776 YREPAIGIGVA
+776 YREPAIGRGLA
-787 LSGIAWLGFAVALV
+787 LSALVWLGFLVAVAV
-801 FVIVR
+801 VV
-806 VRLRAGGGAGGS
+806 LRARGGLTAGVGACRCPG
-818 MGPPAPG
+818 APTTD
-825 REPNLR
+825 RPR
-831 PSRSRSSRRRS
+831 PRKPSRRASP